1 MYKKLIV
8 DSGRRMLNSG
18 LTVETWG
25 NISAREPETGL
36 VYLTPSAMNY
46 EIIGEDDI
54 VVAKTDG
61 TIVEG
66 RRKPTVEFA
75 LHIGIYNARPEIN
88 AVVHTHPIHSAVFAV
103 LRESIPAVIDE
114 AAQILGGRVRCAR
127 YELPGTKALAAA
139 CVEAL
144 GKNGYACLLANHGA
158 VSIGADMNAAFRAAK
173 VLEMTAQI
181 YATARMIGKPHSLT
195 KRQIDCMHDFA
206 MHSYL
211 KGP

>member
-1 MYKKLIV
+1 
-8 DSGRRMLNSG
+8 MLNSG

-25 NISAREPETGL
+25 NISARDPETGL
-36 VYLTPSAMNY
+36 VYLTPSAMSY

-66 RRKPTVEFA
+66 RRKPTVEFD
-75 LHIGIYNARPEIN
+75 LHLGIYNARPEIN
-88 AVVHTHPIHSAVFAV
+88 AVVHTHPIHSQIFAV

-114 AAQILGGRVRCAR
+114 AAQVLGGRARCAR

-158 VSIGADMNAAFRAAK
+158 VNIGTDMNAAFRAAK

-181 YATARMIGKPHSLT
+181 YAAARMIGKPRLLT
-195 KRQIDCMHDFA
+195 KSQIDYMRDFA
-206 MHSYL
+206 IHNSACERAVA
-211 KGP
+211 GASPFPRG